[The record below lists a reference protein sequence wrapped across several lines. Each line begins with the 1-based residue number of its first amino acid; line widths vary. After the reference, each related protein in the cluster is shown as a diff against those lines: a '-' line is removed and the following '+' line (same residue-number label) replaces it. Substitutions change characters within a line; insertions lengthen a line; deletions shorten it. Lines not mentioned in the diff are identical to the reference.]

1 MREIGSRRQIRISLA
16 GEGITTEEET
26 LETTKI
32 DTNSTEANHQT
43 TKVIREK
50 GWCAAFVYQK
60 MSLEI
65 SLSARVNVQVQWDKS
80 T

>member
-1 MREIGSRRQIRISLA
+1 MLLLLRTTEEQAAFLMRGTSSRRRIRISLA
-16 GEGITTEEET
+16 GITTTEET

-50 GWCAAFVYQK
+50 GWCAAFVYPK
-60 MSLEI
+60 MNLEI
-65 SLSARVNVQVQWDKS
+65 S
-80 T
+80 